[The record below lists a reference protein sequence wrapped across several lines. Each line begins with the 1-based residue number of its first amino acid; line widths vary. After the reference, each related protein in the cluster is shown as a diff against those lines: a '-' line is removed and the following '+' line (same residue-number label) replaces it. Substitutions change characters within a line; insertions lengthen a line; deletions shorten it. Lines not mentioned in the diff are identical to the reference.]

1 MKKYFT
7 ILSLIVLA
15 LHGSNDFSVIV
26 KRPFNAA
33 LLDVTEDYD
42 RSISAVG
49 FVKQYKRDNSSHR
62 TYTNPF
68 DYLASV
74 SKDNG
79 TQTHIIK
86 IDNSAKVIFEK
97 STALARFNE
106 AVAVVKT
113 PQNGYFIGGYTL
125 EGSLIILKLNANGST
140 IFTRTFGTKNYDRM
154 NNLILLSDGGVLAV
168 GSSITSR
175 ATSDAMFE
183 TGLGMNDIYL
193 TRFSKDGH
201 KVWSKKYGTRYDD
214 RGIDAVEASDGSI
227 VVVSTTS
234 YDKHRDVSLM
244 RITENG
250 NKVWLKH
257 FKTERIIVPHKMIRT
272 RDNNFVLVL
281 SEHEALQKEQIRLIK
296 FDLYKNV
303 FIDKKIHTTY
313 ASALNDIKE
322 FSDGEFIGVGYVKDT
337 YNTDALVMILDSNL
351 AMLSQEHYG
360 DENYDLFNAVSILHN
375 SQAAAVGVHTD
386 NNSQETNM
394 WITKLNRDGTMA
406 PKYSD
411 ALSLYEQLSKL
422 FAQEIKEGAVVIKE
436 DLSIAL
442 QAPYLCFDAGAY
454 KLTQKQKKFL
464 KTFGVKLMGFIKQHQ
479 EHIATLEVNGHTSSE
494 WGMSSFSQRYL
505 SNAKLSL
512 NRAYTTLS
520 YIFSLQ
526 SKSDQILL
534 TKILRGS
541 GYSYAHTIPIGG
553 VEDKKRS
560 RRVDF
565 KLILK

>member
-7 ILSLIVLA
+7 LLLLVVIV

-42 RSISAVG
+42 RSVTAVG
-49 FVKQYKRDNSSHR
+49 FVKQYTSDDSAHT

-68 DYLASV
+68 DYLANV
-74 SKDNG
+74 SSARG
-79 TQTHIIK
+79 TQTHIVK
-86 IDNSAKVIFEK
+86 IDNSAKIVFDK
-97 STALARFNE
+97 STLLQHFNK
-106 AVAVVKT
+106 AVAVAKT

-125 EGSLIILKLNANGST
+125 EGSLIILKLDAQGNT
-140 IFTRTFGTKNYDRM
+140 IFTREFGTKNYDRM

-168 GSSITSR
+168 GFSVTSR
-175 ATSDAMFE
+175 ATTDAMFE

-201 KVWSKKYGTRYDD
+201 KLWSKKYGTRYDD

-244 RITENG
+244 RINENG
-250 NKVWLKH
+250 NTIWLKH
-257 FKTERIIVPHKMIRT
+257 FKTEHIIVPHKIIRT
-272 RDNNFVLVL
+272 RDSNFVLVL

-313 ASALNDIKE
+313 ASGLNDLKE
-322 FSDGEFIGVGYVKDT
+322 FSDGTLIGVGYVKDT

-360 DENYDLFNAVSILHN
+360 DDNYDLFNAVSILHN
-375 SQAAAVGVHTD
+375 SQAVAVGVHTD

-394 WITKLNRDGTMA
+394 WIAKLNRDGTMA

-422 FAQEIKEGAVVIKE
+422 YASEIKEGVVVIKE
-436 DLSIAL
+436 DLSISL
-442 QAPYLCFDAGAY
+442 QAPYLCFDIGAY
-454 KLTQKQKKFL
+454 TLTQKQKAFL
-464 KTFGVKLMGFIKQHQ
+464 QIFGAKLMGFIKHHQ
-479 EHIATLEVNGHTSSE
+479 EHIATLEVNGYSSSE
-494 WGMSSFSQRYL
+494 WGKSSFSQGYL
-505 SNAKLSL
+505 NNAKLSL

-520 YIFSLQ
+520 YIFSQQ
-526 SKSDQILL
+526 SKSDQVLL
-534 TKILRGS
+534 TKLLRGS
-541 GYSYAHTIPIGG
+541 GYSYAHTVPIGG
-553 VEDKKRS
+553 QEDKKRS